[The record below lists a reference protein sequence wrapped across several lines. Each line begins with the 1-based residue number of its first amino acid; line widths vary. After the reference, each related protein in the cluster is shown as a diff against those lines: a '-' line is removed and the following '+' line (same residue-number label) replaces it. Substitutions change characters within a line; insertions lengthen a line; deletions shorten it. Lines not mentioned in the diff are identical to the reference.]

1 MIVRH
6 RDQILNAK
14 HFDPQSQLTNHIC
27 QLMHLP
33 AAGLKVRGT
42 ADVDADAL
50 RRQHLEH
57 NRVANLQLLQ
67 THT

>member
-1 MIVRH
+1 MDRH
-6 RDQILNAK
+6 RDQTLNAQ
-14 HFDPQSQLTNHIC
+14 HIDPHPDSPNHIC

-33 AAGLKVRGT
+33 AGLKVGGT